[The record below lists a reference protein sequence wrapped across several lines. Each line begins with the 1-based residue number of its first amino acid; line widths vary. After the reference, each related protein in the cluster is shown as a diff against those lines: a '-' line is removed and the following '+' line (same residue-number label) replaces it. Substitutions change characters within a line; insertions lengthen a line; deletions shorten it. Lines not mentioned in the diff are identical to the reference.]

1 MNSTSIFVALTAVAC
16 LFLQAPVNVRAKETA
31 MPAVDDAGRIELG
44 LLPNRPQR
52 EATVRSFIWS
62 HWIGKRRGKITVVDL
77 TKEGDQIITK
87 YGIGSDENG
96 AWRVAATSRASYRE
110 HPGTPAHQATRR
122 YTIYRVKRRAVEGA
136 SRSLGDSEK
145 TPATR
150 YRLTLLDAKGQ
161 QIDEL

>member
-1 MNSTSIFVALTAVAC
+1 MRMPSLELMRTNWRIRSTTALMEARELMAAGVYAITTPAHTSKQSCLVTCSTNDLRKREMNSTSIFVALTAVAC

-77 TKEGDQIITK
+77 TKEEIK
-87 YGIGSDENG
+87 
-96 AWRVAATSRASYRE
+96 
-110 HPGTPAHQATRR
+110 
-122 YTIYRVKRRAVEGA
+122 
-136 SRSLGDSEK
+136 
-145 TPATR
+145 
-150 YRLTLLDAKGQ
+150 LL
-161 QIDEL
+161 LNMVS